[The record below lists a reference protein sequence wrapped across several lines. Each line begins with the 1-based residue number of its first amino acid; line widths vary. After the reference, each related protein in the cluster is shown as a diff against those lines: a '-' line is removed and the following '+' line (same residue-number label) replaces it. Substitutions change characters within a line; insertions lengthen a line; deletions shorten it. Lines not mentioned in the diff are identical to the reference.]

1 MVRTK
6 HLNESVRFAQI
17 LQKRLDPVFPRMDR
31 GLRDAPVLILQNLSI
46 PAVDLEMGFSTNPN
60 DRKKLQD
67 ESIQAAVAKAVA
79 ESVRD
84 FFQ

>member
-1 MVRTK
+1 
-6 HLNESVRFAQI
+6 
-17 LQKRLDPVFPRMDR
+17 
-31 GLRDAPVLILQNLSI
+31 
-46 PAVDLEMGFSTNPN
+46 MGFSTNPN